1 MNGKLMTNGNSLE
14 NNFTLFSTPGNAFI
28 YMDYVVGK
36 TNGTITEEKGGLM
49 ATAPIRSPKRNVRST
64 IAKDACKPM
73 AAS

>member
-1 MNGKLMTNGNSLE
+1 MTNGNSLE

-49 ATAPIRSPKRNVRST
+49 AISTDPFTKEKRTLYHS
-64 IAKDACKPM
+64 K
-73 AAS
+73 